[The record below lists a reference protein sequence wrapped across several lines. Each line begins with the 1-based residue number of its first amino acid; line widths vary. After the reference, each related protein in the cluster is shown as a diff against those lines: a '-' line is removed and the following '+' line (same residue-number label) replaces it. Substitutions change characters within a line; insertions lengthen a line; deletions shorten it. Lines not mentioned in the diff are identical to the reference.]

1 MDVFEAIR
9 RRRSV
14 RAYTGEPIPG
24 EALDRVL
31 AAGLLAPS
39 SKNIR
44 PLEFVCVRDAA
55 TLAQLAESKATG
67 AAHVSGAAVA
77 IAVIAQDG
85 AADAWTEDA
94 SVALAFMMLE
104 AEERGLG
111 SCWVQIRL
119 RADADGNDAQENV
132 RRILGIPSAYHV
144 EGMLALGVPAKEFPP
159 RDWDR
164 TQRDRIHAERF

>member
-14 RAYTGEPIPG
+14 RAYTGEPIPD

-44 PLEFVCVRDAA
+44 PLEFVCVRDAT
-55 TLAQLAESKATG
+55 TLAQLAESKAAG
-67 AAHVSGAAVA
+67 AAHVGGASAA
-77 IAVIAQDG
+77 IAVVAQDG
-85 AADAWTEDA
+85 AADSWTEDA

-104 AEERGLG
+104 AQECGLG

-132 RRILGIPSAYHV
+132 RRILGVPAAYHV
-144 EGMLALGVPAKEFPP
+144 EALLALGVPTKELPP